1 MKSFK
6 ITKPLKRKTELL
18 ICILFLFIIPIT
30 FLLFAIARLIFLP
43 LIFLLIPCFI
53 IFLFYLFYKIVS
65 NCNSILLAN
74 GYKLSQN
81 TEDIIFDGNVKC
93 ILNFGI
99 DKVGWNE
106 NWIICHLKNVQ
117 SEYKWY
123 AINLKT
129 EEIVPPFS
137 EESLRKNTDL
147 NSIQYD
153 TCENVWNKYHN
164 K

>member
-1 MKSFK
+1 MKNFK
-6 ITKPLKRKTELL
+6 ISPPLKRKTEIIICIIFLL
-18 ICILFLFIIPIT
+18 IPLEL
-30 FLLFAIARLIFLP
+30 FLLFVIARLIFLP
-43 LIFLLIPCFI
+43 LIFLIIPYFLV
-53 IFLFYLFYKIVS
+53 FLFYLFFRIAN
-65 NCNSILLAN
+65 NCNGVSLSN
-74 GYKLSQN
+74 GYKLLQKNS
-81 TEDIIFDGNVKC
+81 DIVYNGNIKC
-93 ILNFGI
+93 ILNSGI
-99 DKVGWNE
+99 DKIGWDE

-153 TCENVWNKYHN
+153 NCESVLNNYHN

>member
-1 MKSFK
+1 M
-6 ITKPLKRKTELL
+6 
-18 ICILFLFIIPIT
+18 III
-30 FLLFAIARLIFLP
+30 
-43 LIFLLIPCFI
+43 
-53 IFLFYLFYKIVS
+53 K
-65 NCNSILLAN
+65 
-74 GYKLSQN
+74 GYKLLQIDK
-81 TEDIIFDGNVKC
+81 DIIYNGYIKC
-93 ILNFGI
+93 IFDAGI

-153 TCENVWNKYHN
+153 NCESVLNNYHN